1 MSSDITASPASPIGF
16 GRKPSRFKHGLTL
29 LVLAGGL
36 GGALWWAYLASKS
49 ESAAPAA
56 VAVKAPRGPSV
67 SVEVAT
73 ITKGDFP
80 VLLHGLGTVT
90 PSATS
95 IVKTRISGQ
104 LLAIKFKEGQLIKA
118 GDVIAQVDPRPYQLL
133 LAQSEGQLQKDLSL
147 LQNAERDLKRY
158 EELSVRVKDAV
169 SGQQIDTQRAL
180 VEQYK
185 GTTAIDRAL
194 VGQARLNLDYC
205 EIVSLI
211 DGRVGLRQ
219 VDQGNF
225 VQATD
230 SNGIAVVT
238 RLSPITVIF
247 TLPQNELPLVL
258 PRFRSGE
265 NLSVAA
271 VGGEHATPIA
281 KGHLIAIDNQIDP
294 TTGTV
299 KLRAEFANE
308 NELLFPNEFVD
319 AELLAD
325 TLHDVVLAP
334 TTAIQRGAKGPFV
347 YVIKQGGTVSPRQ
360 VKLGPAGSENVV
372 IQEGLQSGERVVTE
386 GADKLREGA
395 AVTVPAS
402 NPPAPSA
409 DSAGARKKS

>member
-1 MSSDITASPASPIGF
+1 
-16 GRKPSRFKHGLTL
+16 
-29 LVLAGGL
+29 
-36 GGALWWAYLASKS
+36 
-49 ESAAPAA
+49 
-56 VAVKAPRGPSV
+56 
-67 SVEVAT
+67 VEAAT
-73 ITKGDFP
+73 ISKGDFP

-104 LLAIKFKEGQLIKA
+104 LLDIKFKEGQLIKA
-118 GDVIAQVDPRPYQLL
+118 GDVIAEVDPRPYQLA

-158 EELSVRVKDAV
+158 EELSGRMKDAI

-185 GTTAIDRAL
+185 GTTAVDKAL

-258 PRFRSGE
+258 PRFRSGA
-265 NLSVAA
+265 NLTVVA
-271 VGGEHATPIA
+271 VGGEHAAAIA
-281 KGHLIAIDNQIDP
+281 KGRLIAIDNQIDP

-308 NELLFPNEFVD
+308 NEQLFPNEFVD

-325 TLHDVVLAP
+325 TLHDVLLAP

-347 YVIKQGGTVSPRQ
+347 YVIKPGGIVSPRQ

-372 IQEGLQSGERVVTE
+372 IEDGLQSGERVVTE

-402 NPPAPSA
+402 NPPPPPA
-409 DSAGARKKS
+409 DSAGSRKKSKAP